1 MPFFVSLRGYVGFG
15 RIDDAYR
22 VVSTD
27 LDLFF
32 PRTWWFLWRD
42 DMATFRQDPR
52 FANLVTELG
61 LLDYWRENGWPDV
74 CQPAGDGVICE

>member
-1 MPFFVSLRGYVGFG
+1 MPAVG

-27 LDLFF
+27 LDLL
-32 PRTWWFLWRD
+32 PPNALWVVWQP

-52 FANLVTELG
+52 FAGLVTELG
-61 LLDYWRENGWPDV
+61 LLDYWRENGWPDA
-74 CQPAGDGVICE
+74 CQPAGDSFVCE